1 MKYLSLFCAG
11 LLSASFAFAASGWL
25 GVSDRSDAEFQ
36 ESSLPLPEL
45 PDTEGAGWFDLYV
58 SPTFSGKPQ
67 ILLDSIHYAPDGSI
81 RYILNNRSASGY
93 PNVSAEGLLCITG
106 AKLLGS
112 EGSKLKTFAF
122 ADLANRRWIT
132 PRNSRWEVIGG
143 KLNGSNAVRRVLYE
157 AFCIEGRAASDELLR
172 QRLRRQSGR
181 AIQFDYSK

>member
-11 LLSASFAFAASGWL
+11 LLSASFAFADSGWL
-25 GVSDRSDAEFQ
+25 DVSDRSDAEFQ

-122 ADLANRRWIT
+122 ADLVNRRWIT

-157 AFCIEGRAASDELLR
+157 AFCIDGRAASDELLR

-181 AIQFDYSK
+181 TIQFDYSK

>member
-1 MKYLSLFCAG
+1 MKYLSLFCTG
-11 LLSASFAFAASGWL
+11 LLSASFAFADSGWL
-25 GVSDRSDAEFQ
+25 DVSDRSDAEFQ

-112 EGSKLKTFAF
+112 E
-122 ADLANRRWIT
+122 
-132 PRNSRWEVIGG
+132 
-143 KLNGSNAVRRVLYE
+143 AVRRVLYE
-157 AFCIEGRAASDELLR
+157 AFCIDGRAASDELLR

-181 AIQFDYSK
+181 TIQFDYSK